1 MEISFIR
8 NSLAVIDHIITASPQ
23 DRGDLAQHPA
33 SIAPAILQALIAF
46 VSIARGYAEA
56 SGGNEG
62 KRHSLDETDSS
73 AAVAVMSCLR
83 IFANMSNI
91 APSWSR
97 DLLTTEGSM
106 TALARVAVDRT
117 SLSSRIATTQ
127 ENLSETA
134 DPTDEGELLCLVL
147 AIITSGV
154 LVDENLASVLASL
167 SEFSLACMPLKC
179 VALTE

>member
-1 MEISFIR
+1 M
-8 NSLAVIDHIITASPQ
+8 IDHIITASPQ

-46 VSIARGYAEA
+46 VSIARDNVETA
-56 SGGNEG
+56 GGHEG
-62 KRHSLDETDSS
+62 KRHLSGKTKPS

-97 DLLTTEGSM
+97 DLLTAEGSL

-117 SLSSRIATTQ
+117 TLSSRIATIQNKTA
-127 ENLSETA
+127 ETA
-134 DPTDEGELLCLVL
+134 DLTDEGELLCLVL

-167 SEFSLACMPLKC
+167 SESSLACMPLK
-179 VALTE
+179 VLL

>member
-1 MEISFIR
+1 VEISFIR
-8 NSLAVIDHIITASPQ
+8 NNLAVIDHIITASPQ

-46 VSIARGYAEA
+46 VSIARDNAGAAGGHEGERHL
-56 SGGNEG
+56 SG
-62 KRHSLDETDSS
+62 KTDTS

-97 DLLTTEGSM
+97 DLLTTEGSL
-106 TALARVAVDRT
+106 TALARVAVNRT
-117 SLSSRIATTQ
+117 TLSSRIATAQ
-127 ENLSETA
+127 NKPAETA

-167 SEFSLACMPLKC
+167 SESSLACMPFQML
-179 VALTE
+179 L